1 MTSTSSLS
9 GNAGPGFRRPVR
21 LLILGLGNVLCGDDG
36 LGAVAI
42 ARLRARYEIPEGMSV
57 LDGGTLGLS
66 LLPYV
71 EDAEKVI
78 LVDSIRAEAPPGSFV
93 RLEGEEVGPAVAG
106 RLSVHQVGVADLLDA
121 ARWRGRL
128 PEELVLL
135 GLVPETLEVGVTRS
149 ARVEAGLPGLVDRV
163 VQEVSRLG
171 FELHPRSQ
179 TSRELQKGSRLTSTP
194 RGSFAGVL
202 V

>member
-1 MTSTSSLS
+1 MT
-9 GNAGPGFRRPVR
+9 RRPSESERPIR
-21 LLILGLGNVLCGDDG
+21 LLVLGLGNILCGDDG

-42 ARLRARYEIPEGMSV
+42 ARIRARYEVPEGVSI

-71 EDAEKVI
+71 EDSERVI
-78 LVDSIRAEAPPGSFV
+78 LVDAINAEAPPGSFV
-93 RLEGEEVGPAVAG
+93 RLEGDEVGPAVAG

-121 ARWRGRL
+121 ARWRGKL
-128 PEELVLL
+128 PGELVLL
-135 GLVPETLEVGVTRS
+135 GLVPGTLEVGVTRS

-171 FELHPRSQ
+171 FELNPRSHDAVRD
-179 TSRELQKGSRLTSTP
+179 SDRSPDLARAFGL
-194 RGSFAGVL
+194 
-202 V
+202 

>member
-1 MTSTSSLS
+1 MTSTSSS
-9 GNAGPGFRRPVR
+9 STNAEPGVRRPVR

-42 ARLRARYEIPEGMSV
+42 ARLKERYGFPEGMSV

-78 LVDSIRAEAPPGSFV
+78 LVDAIRAEAPPGSFV

-121 ARWRGRL
+121 ARWRGRF

-135 GLVPETLEVGVTRS
+135 GLVPETLEVGLTRS

-163 VQEVSRLG
+163 ADEVNRLG
-171 FELHPRSQ
+171 FELQLRSHDAARDSDR
-179 TSRELQKGSRLTSTP
+179 SRDGARALGL
-194 RGSFAGVL
+194 
-202 V
+202 

>member
-1 MTSTSSLS
+1 MTRSPRES
-9 GNAGPGFRRPVR
+9 RRPIR
-21 LLILGLGNVLCGDDG
+21 LLVLGLGNVLCGDDG

-42 ARLRARYEIPEGMSV
+42 ARIGARYEVPEGVSV

-71 EDAEKVI
+71 EDSEKVI
-78 LVDSIRAEAPPGSFV
+78 LVDAINAEAPPGSFV
-93 RLEGEEVGPAVAG
+93 RLEGDEVGPAVAG

-149 ARVEAGLPGLVDRV
+149 ACVEAGLPGLVDRV
-163 VQEVSRLG
+163 VQEVSRMG
-171 FELHPRSQ
+171 FELNPRSHDAV
-179 TSRELQKGSRLTSTP
+179 SDSDRSPDLARAFGL
-194 RGSFAGVL
+194 
-202 V
+202 

>member
-1 MTSTSSLS
+1 MTSTSSP
-9 GNAGPGFRRPVR
+9 PGTPVPEFPRPVR
-21 LLILGLGNVLCGDDG
+21 LLILGLGNILCGDDG

-42 ARLRARYEIPEGMSV
+42 ARLRANYEIPDGVSV

-71 EDAEKVI
+71 EDAERAI
-78 LVDSIRAEAPPGSFV
+78 LVDAINAEAPPGSFV

-128 PEELVLL
+128 PQELVLL
-135 GLVPETLEVGVTRS
+135 GLVPGTLEVGVTRS
-149 ARVEAGLPGLVDRV
+149 ARVEGGLPELVDRV
-163 VQEVSRLG
+163 VSEASRLG
-171 FELHPRSQ
+171 FELFPRSPDAARD
-179 TSRELQKGSRLTSTP
+179 SDRSPDLARAFGL
-194 RGSFAGVL
+194 
-202 V
+202 

>member
-1 MTSTSSLS
+1 MTSSPS
-9 GNAGPGFRRPVR
+9 GSRRPVR
-21 LLILGLGNVLCGDDG
+21 LLVLGLGNVLCGDDG

-42 ARLRARYEIPEGMSV
+42 ARIQARYEIPEGMSV

-71 EDAEKVI
+71 EDAERMI
-78 LVDSIRAEAPPGSFV
+78 LVDAIRADEPPGSFV
-93 RLEGEEVGPAVAG
+93 RLESDEVGPAVAG

-128 PEELVLL
+128 PGELVLL
-135 GLVPETLEVGVTRS
+135 GLVPDTLEVGVTRS
-149 ARVEAGLPGLVDRV
+149 PSVEAGLPGLMDRV

-171 FELHPRSQ
+171 FELHPRSHDAV
-179 TSRELQKGSRLTSTP
+179 SNSDRSPDLARAFGL
-194 RGSFAGVL
+194 
-202 V
+202 

>member
-1 MTSTSSLS
+1 MTSISSSS
-9 GNAGPGFRRPVR
+9 GNDEPRFRRPVR
-21 LLILGLGNVLCGDDG
+21 LLVLGLGNVLCGDDG
-36 LGAVAI
+36 LGAVAVE
-42 ARLRARYEIPEGMSV
+42 RLTERYEIPEGMSV

-78 LVDSIRAEAPPGSFV
+78 LVDAINAEAPPGSFV
-93 RLEGEEVGPAVAG
+93 RLEGDEVGPAVAG

-135 GLVPETLEVGVTRS
+135 GLVPETLEVGLTRS
-149 ARVEAGLPGLVDRV
+149 ARVEAGLPGLVGRV
-163 VQEVSRLG
+163 VDEAGRLG
-171 FELHPRSQ
+171 FDLRPRSNDAAPD
-179 TSRELQKGSRLTSTP
+179 SDRFPYLARALGL
-194 RGSFAGVL
+194 
-202 V
+202 

>member
-1 MTSTSSLS
+1 MTSSPSRS
-9 GNAGPGFRRPVR
+9 ANAVPAACRPIR
-21 LLILGLGNVLCGDDG
+21 LLVLGLGNILCGDDG

-42 ARLRARYEIPEGMSV
+42 ARIGARYEIPEGMTV

-66 LLPYV
+66 LLPYL

-78 LVDSIRAEAPPGSFV
+78 LVDAINAEGPPGSFV
-93 RLEGEEVGPAVAG
+93 RLEGDEVGPAVAG

-135 GLVPETLEVGVTRS
+135 GLVPESLDVGVTRS
-149 ARVEAGLPGLVDRV
+149 ARVEAGLPGLVARV
-163 VQEVSRLG
+163 VHEVHRLG
-171 FELHPRSQ
+171 FELNPLGHDAASHSDRSPDLA
-179 TSRELQKGSRLTSTP
+179 RAFGL
-194 RGSFAGVL
+194 
-202 V
+202 